1 MLEAADRLTQTGSQ
15 RRQLG
20 RAKEQQRQGQHY
32 KNLSESE
39 SHRLS
44 CRVWLQDRIV
54 RAIIPKCTHAS
65 RPEGG
70 TIATIKLPVCDARPP
85 FRL

>member
-54 RAIIPKCTHAS
+54 RAIIPK
-65 RPEGG
+65 
-70 TIATIKLPVCDARPP
+70 
-85 FRL
+85 